1 MMIEIAR
8 DRTLGVPR
16 GLLRFLVLEMLS
28 GKPMAGAEIA
38 EEIEIQTK
46 GRWKPSP
53 GSIYPLMAWMLRKG
67 FTVELPKN
75 PDGFK
80 RYSFTPAGH
89 KYYQN
94 QLRLSQNFV
103 GKIEFLI
110 PMLIGGLQLEPY
122 QEKLS
127 ETREHA
133 RKLMQEFITLIHN
146 PEILSAFDVT
156 EMAEALKECSE
167 KLGNIAQ
174 KVESAKHRM
183 LKNR

>member
-1 MMIEIAR
+1 MMIEVAR

-28 GKPMAGAEIA
+28 KRPMAGAEIA

-67 FTVELPKN
+67 FTKELPKN
-75 PDGFK
+75 PEGFK
-80 RYSFTPAGH
+80 RYGFTPAGH

-110 PMLIGGLQLEPY
+110 PMLVGGLQLELY

-127 ETREHA
+127 EAREQA
-133 RKLMQEFITLIHN
+133 RKLLQEFITLIHKT
-146 PEILSAFDVT
+146 EILSAFDVT
-156 EMAEALKECSE
+156 EMTEALKECAE
-167 KLGNIAQ
+167 KLGKIAQ
-174 KVESAKHRM
+174 KVEHPKQNM
-183 LKNR
+183 PKNR